1 MWKPGRATG
10 GILAVAALIVGC
22 SAPSGPTGGTSQPPG
37 SSAGPTPTSASPS
50 TKPGPSSAAA
60 SVDLTLSG
68 TVNVIAKGSKG
79 RCVLIARSD
88 GSLSFGFEM
97 TEADYPG
104 VGQSFSLGN
113 FSGSY
118 VDIKWVVDD
127 KIAYGDASAS
137 PVILS
142 ADHHSVDL
150 DGDLSAFTP
159 QGGSPAGPEHAK
171 GHISC
176 P

>member
-1 MWKPGRATG
+1 MWMRGRASG
-10 GILAVAALIVGC
+10 GMLIVAALIAGC
-22 SAPSGPTGGTSQPPG
+22 GSASGTAGTTSPTQGSSSGPTT
-37 SSAGPTPTSASPS
+37 TPASASANPA
-50 TKPGPSSAAA
+50 PSSAV

-79 RCVLIARSD
+79 RCILITRSD

-97 TEADYPG
+97 TDADYPG
-104 VGQSFSLGN
+104 IGQGFSLGN